1 VATVVATAAAMAV
14 AAATAAAATSIR
26 DAGTGAEPGAD
37 RSRTVRLNS
46 EDIQAA
52 ETLTLKGLCNVYI
65 FTRLKGGGGGLLQI
79 GPCVAKK
86 KTNSHLDYSVAE
98 RSI

>member
-1 VATVVATAAAMAV
+1 VVV
-14 AAATAAAATSIR
+14 ATAAAATSIR
-26 DAGTGAEPGAD
+26 AVGTGAEPGAD
-37 RSRTVRLNS
+37 RSRAVRLNS

-65 FTRLKGGGGGLLQI
+65 FTTLKGGR
-79 GPCVAKK
+79 VATNWALCGE